1 MEGQRRIIEDLA
13 RLKDEFTNR
22 LEPIASAIEASA
34 TRASVIGAPAIE
46 ALAIEASPIERAMS
60 ETYSSTQTA
69 DVPNPSGQRPELDLN
84 FDQIPHYSHL
94 INTLLEE
101 VDIVQNRIDVELR
114 TRIWNDIVYT
124 HRRET
129 TAMKNIYGYERLQ
142 KAMSGKAWELV
153 RPGFEANNPATI
165 SAVTSS
171 PDISEKRTRFLA
183 HTLTAETVGDLSL
196 SEAPESPAISLP
208 EIGQLGYSLPETPPS
223 ATFPRPTSPWRFQS
237 TDEDAAMSPPS
248 HSEMSREPEE
258 ASYLDYEFEVQAP
271 DNCLP
276 LANIARIMKKALPST
291 ATISPEA
298 KELMQECAS
307 ELISF
312 VSSEAADINYS
323 RGRKTVRG
331 EEVLLAFQNLGFEN
345 YAEALTIYLARYR
358 GVTRDELAAELGEF
372 QGPTEEQVERYHS
385 GMREEQVER
394 SHSGMKE
401 ELAET
406 SSEANV
412 INRVGRD
419 SDDDAHVM
427 ETKVVDQCRSVVD
440 ELLAQWTTL

>member
-34 TRASVIGAPAIE
+34 TGASVIGAPAIE
-46 ALAIEASPIERAMS
+46 MLAIEASPMERAMP
-60 ETYSSTQTA
+60 ETYSSTQMA
-69 DVPNPSGQRPELDLN
+69 DVPNPSGQGPELDLS

-101 VDIVQNRIDVELR
+101 VDIVQNRIDTELR
-114 TRIWNDIVYT
+114 TRIWNDIVHT

-142 KAMSGKAWELV
+142 KAMSGKAWDLV

-171 PDISEKRTRFLA
+171 PDISQKRTRFLA
-183 HTLTAETVGDLSL
+183 HTSTAETVGDLSL
-196 SEAPESPAISLP
+196 PEAPESPAISLP
-208 EIGQLGYSLPETPPS
+208 EIGQLGYSPPGTPPS
-223 ATFPRPTSPWRFQS
+223 ATSPRPTSPWRFQS
-237 TDEDAAMSPPS
+237 TDEDAAMSPPPDAD
-248 HSEMSREPEE
+248 MSAGPEFHDL
-258 ASYLDYEFEVQAP
+258 AYQFEVKES

-276 LANIARIMKKALPST
+276 LANIARIMKKALPSN
-291 ATISPEA
+291 ATISLEA
-298 KELMQECAS
+298 KELMQECVS

-358 GVTRDELAAELGEF
+358 GVARDELAAELGGF
-372 QGPTEEQVERYHS
+372 QGRKEEQVERFHA
-385 GMREEQVER
+385 
-394 SHSGMKE
+394 GMKE
-401 ELAET
+401 ELVG
-406 SSEANV
+406 SSSDVNV
-412 INRVGRD
+412 ASRVARD
-419 SDDDAHVM
+419 SDEDAHVM
-427 ETKVVDQCRSVVD
+427 ETKVVDECGSVVD